1 MIDINKLEEG
11 VLIEAND
18 FNMGIRQLISDITV
32 QYRHMDQVE
41 IYKLACNVIG
51 SLVIQNY
58 VSVIKTQYTCE
69 QEDLYAPISSADLP
83 KKELDLFLAHPEK
96 WDEMGVFSKT
106 EPVELRITE
115 KGRDYLSTL

>member
-32 QYRHMDQVE
+32 QYCHIDQVE

-58 VSVIKTQYTCE
+58 VSVIKTQYKCE

-83 KKELDLFLAHPEK
+83 KKELDLFLTQPEK

-106 EPVELRITE
+106 EPIELRITE